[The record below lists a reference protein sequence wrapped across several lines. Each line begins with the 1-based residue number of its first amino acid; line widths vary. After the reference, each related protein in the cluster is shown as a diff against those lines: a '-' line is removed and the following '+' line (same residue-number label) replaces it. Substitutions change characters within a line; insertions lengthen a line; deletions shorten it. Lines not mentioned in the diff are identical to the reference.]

1 MTLTAKNHK
10 SGKVVGGYR
19 LIIGYLGIFLIVT
32 GIAML
37 LPLLTLFAFPEEGAY
52 AHYFYIPG
60 LASVAVGVG
69 LFLSI
74 FRHEKGRLGKHQ
86 DSVLLVLI
94 WLISILVSS
103 IPFLLRGGMS
113 FTDSIFETTSAYSS
127 TGFTLFDFSSD
138 IAPKCYIV
146 YRSVLIFLGGI
157 GLVLVV
163 TSAISD
169 RYGLKLYTAE
179 GHNDKLMPN
188 LAKSARLILG
198 IYTGYIILG
207 GLGLWLI
214 GGMNLFDSF
223 NHSTACLATGG
234 FSSRAGGFYEIMT
247 ADYAAGITNEIGLH
261 VNPLGIEIVSS
272 ILMLLGGT
280 NFLIHMFIFSA
291 KFKKIGK
298 DCEFRFMVIM
308 FIIFIPIFFAAVYFS
323 NLESYTPLQSFR
335 YGTYVFISSITTSG
349 FANFPSIPSLGPVTL
364 TLIIIMTI
372 IGGGMGSTSGGVK
385 QYRLIVALKSFYWS
399 IKEKGAS
406 RRKIFPHNIARLG
419 EIKEVSSEEITDS
432 YNYIFL
438 YVLIVVVASLMQVL
452 IANGQ
457 GLMLNGH
464 PITFADTMF
473 EFANGISSCGLSNGL
488 SALRD
493 PWINWITI
501 IGMFL
506 GRLEIYAVQL
516 AINRGIR
523 DIARKETY

>member
-1 MTLTAKNHK
+1 MTLSVFNNSKK
-10 SGKVVGGYR
+10 KKVVNGYR
-19 LIIGYLGIFLIVT
+19 LILGYLGIFLIVT

-37 LPLLTLFAFPEEGAY
+37 LPLFTLFACPEEGAY

-60 LASVAVGVG
+60 LSSILVGSI
-69 LFLSI
+69 LFVLI
-74 FRHEKGRLGKHQ
+74 FRHEKGRLEKHQ

-103 IPFLLRGGMS
+103 VPFILRGMD

-127 TGFTLFDFSSD
+127 TGFTLFDFNSD
-138 IAPKCYIV
+138 VAPKCFIV

-198 IYTGYIILG
+198 IYTGYIVLG

-234 FSSRAGGFYEIMT
+234 FSSRAGGFYEIIT
-247 ADYAAGITNEIGLH
+247 QDYAAGITNEIGLQ
-261 VNPLGIEIVSS
+261 VNPLGVEIVSA

-298 DCEFRFMVIM
+298 DCEFRFMCIF
-308 FIIFIPIFFAAVYFS
+308 FIIMVPLFFAAVYLS
-323 NLESYTPLQSFR
+323 NSEGYTPLESLR

-349 FANFPSIPSLGPVTL
+349 FANFPSIPALGPATL
-364 TLIIIMTI
+364 TLIVLMTI

-385 QYRLIVALKSFYWS
+385 QYRLIVSIKSFYWS
-399 IKEKGAS
+399 LVERGSSKRMIY
-406 RRKIFPHNIARLG
+406 PHNISRLG
-419 EIKEVSSEEITDS
+419 EVNEVTDEDVNES
-432 YNYIFL
+432 YNYILL
-438 YVLIVVVASLMQVL
+438 YVLIVVGASFAQVL

-457 GLMLNGH
+457 GLMLNGK
-464 PITFADTMF
+464 PITFADTIF

-488 SALRD
+488 SALKN

-501 IGMFL
+501 FGMFL

-516 AINRGIR
+516 AIIR
-523 DIARKETY
+523 VAKDIVRKETY